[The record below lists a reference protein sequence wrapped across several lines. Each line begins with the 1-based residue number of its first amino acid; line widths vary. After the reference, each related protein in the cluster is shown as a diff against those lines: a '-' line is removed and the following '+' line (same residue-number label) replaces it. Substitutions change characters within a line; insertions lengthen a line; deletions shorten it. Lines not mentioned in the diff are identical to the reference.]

1 MYEDRILRALRRI
14 TRATDLHSRKLVHDW
29 KLTLPQLVCL
39 RQLAADG
46 ETTASALSRQISLSQ
61 ATVTGILDRLEA
73 RKLLTRERSAG
84 DRRRNILKLTAAGRK
99 LVAEA
104 PGPLQEEFAQ
114 RLAAMDEAGRDEVA
128 LTLEHL
134 VELMSGDESEGGLDA
149 E

>member
-1 MYEDRILRALRRI
+1 MYEDRILRALRQI
-14 TRATDLHSRKLVHDW
+14 TRQTDLHSRKLVHDW

-39 RQLAADG
+39 RQLSQDG
-46 ETTASALSRQISLSQ
+46 ETTASALSRQVSLSQ

-104 PGPLQEEFAQ
+104 PGPLQEHFAH
-114 RLAAMDEAGRDEVA
+114 RLAEMDVAGRDQVA
-128 LTLEHL
+128 LTLENL
-134 VELMSGDESEGGLDA
+134 VTLMAGDELDGGLDA